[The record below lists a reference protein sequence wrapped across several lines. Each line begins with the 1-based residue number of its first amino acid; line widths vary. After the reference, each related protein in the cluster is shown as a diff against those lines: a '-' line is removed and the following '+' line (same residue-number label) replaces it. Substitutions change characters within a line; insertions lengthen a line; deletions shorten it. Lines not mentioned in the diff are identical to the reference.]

1 MHNAVRKE
9 WERQAGETAR
19 AFQAFLCY
27 LETRS
32 HKITAQLTGHPLSR
46 VYHWSTKHKW
56 QARAC
61 AYDAYT
67 FEQQRAESNRI
78 LHQAVPLALQRLT
91 HLLER
96 GDDLPPQLQVKVAD
110 CILRYSWLKGAE
122 TAQEAGKEALDPFTA
137 NLLQIQQLALEHLR
151 TAKATEG
158 VE

>member
-1 MHNAVRKE
+1 MQPVRRE
-9 WERQAGETAR
+9 WDRHGGETAR

-32 HKITAQLTGHPLSR
+32 HKLTALLTGHPLSR
-46 VYHWSTKHKW
+46 VYYWSTKYKW

-78 LHQAVPLALQRLT
+78 LHRAVPAALQRLVQ
-91 HLLER
+91 LLEK
-96 GDDLPPQLQVKVAD
+96 GDELPPQLQVKVAD

-122 TAQEAGKEALDPFTA
+122 SAQDAGKEAPDSFTA
-137 NLLQIQQLALEHLR
+137 NLLHIQQLALERLR
-151 TAKATEG
+151 SAKPTEG

>member
-1 MHNAVRKE
+1 MHTVRRE
-9 WERQAGETAR
+9 WDRQAGETAR

-32 HKITAQLTGHPLSR
+32 HKLTAQLTGHPLPR

-67 FEQQRAESNRI
+67 FEQQRAETNRI
-78 LHQAVPLALQRLT
+78 LHKAVPTALQRLMQ
-91 HLLER
+91 LLER
-96 GDDLPPQLQVKVAD
+96 GDELPPQLQVKVAD
-110 CILRYSWLKGAE
+110 CILRYSWLKGVE
-122 TAQEAGKEALDPFTA
+122 TAQADGKEAPDPFTA
-137 NLLQIQQLALEHLR
+137 NLLHIQQLALQQLR
-151 TAKATEG
+151 SAKLTEE